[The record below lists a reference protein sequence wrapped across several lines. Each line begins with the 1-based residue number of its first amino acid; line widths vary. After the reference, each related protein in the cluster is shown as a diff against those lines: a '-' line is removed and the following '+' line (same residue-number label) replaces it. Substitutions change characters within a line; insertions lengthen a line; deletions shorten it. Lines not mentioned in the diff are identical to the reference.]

1 MRYELT
7 KDLESGNATIDREHR
22 ELFDAVNRL
31 MDACAK
37 GQGRASIEPT
47 LKFLLDYVNRH
58 FAHEEQLHQQ
68 SGCPDLAAHKQ
79 FHVTYTQ
86 KLRQLAAA
94 IPPAGP
100 SIADL
105 AAINQHISLL
115 VSHIRTTDKKVGS
128 YIASR
133 G

>member
-7 KDLESGNATIDREHR
+7 KDLETGNMTIDREHR
-22 ELFDAVNRL
+22 ELFNAVNNL
-31 MDACAK
+31 MDACSK

-58 FAHEEQLHQQ
+58 FAHEEQLHQA

-79 FHVTYTQ
+79 FHIGYTQ

-94 IPPAGP
+94 IPPSGP

-105 AAINQHISLL
+105 AAINQHISVL
-115 VSHIRTTDKKVGS
+115 VTHIRTTDKKVGAWIS
-128 YIASR
+128 SHK
-133 G
+133 